1 MTSMSSAPRLL
12 GSTHIDLAD
21 FFSKHHHALCV
32 RSEKRTLRLSTSNPL
47 ALRPPVLFR
56 FFRSKKQKMT
66 VPLIVECGL
75 RCSRTQG
82 SSGLPRFGDLEE
94 RTRKQILVD

>member
-21 FFSKHHHALCV
+21 FFQTPPRTLR

-82 SSGLPRFGDLEE
+82 SSGLPSFGDLEE